1 MDPKRYLPCLAL
13 LTALL
18 AGCAGVE
25 PFEYAEVDDI
35 KPGPGAVT
43 GDDGEWLILG
53 D

>member
-1 MDPKRYLPCLAL
+1 MIRALPAL
-13 LTALL
+13 MALTLL
-18 AGCAGVE
+18 LGACAGVE